1 VNVERP
7 ESKGLA
13 VGEVAALDKID
24 TFFLIKVEPLGVL
37 VKDDL
42 FVVVHFVV
50 NVALLVLAVD
60 LFGVQDFGHAD

>member
-1 VNVERP
+1 MNVVLP
-7 ESKGLA
+7 EAVGLA
-13 VGEVAALDKID
+13 IGEVAAWDKID

-37 VKDDL
+37 VKDYF

-60 LFGVQDFGHAD
+60 LFGVQDFGHAE